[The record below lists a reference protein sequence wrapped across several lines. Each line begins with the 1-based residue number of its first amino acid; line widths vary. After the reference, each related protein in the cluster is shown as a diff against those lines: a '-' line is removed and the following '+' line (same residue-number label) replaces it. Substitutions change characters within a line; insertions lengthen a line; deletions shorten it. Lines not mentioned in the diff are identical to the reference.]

1 VATTVAVLG
10 GGVGGLSAAH
20 ELAERGFAVTVYEKR
35 ARPGGKA
42 RSYPTP
48 EGLPAE
54 HGFRFFP
61 AFYRHLPDTMARIP
75 SGGATARDRLVG
87 AERILFARAEGANEL
102 VAPAHAPESLAD
114 LAVLARFALDTATQ
128 LGVPAVDVAWL
139 LERLFTLLASCDERR
154 VGQWDLESWWS
165 YVQADQ
171 RSPEF
176 RRYLADG
183 LTRTLVAA
191 RANEMSART
200 GGLVL
205 VQLLLDLSR
214 AGARADRVLDAPT
227 SDAWISPWVSYLE
240 SRGVTL
246 RLGAP
251 VEGLLV
257 RDGRIA
263 SATVG
268 GEAVTADFYV
278 AALPVEIMRGLLSPE
293 LRRAEPRLNGLD
305 RLVTRWM
312 NGIMLYLRDDLPLVR
327 GHAIYLDSEWAL
339 TSISQ
344 RQFWR
349 GVSLPVGGV
358 LSIDISEWQRAGRV
372 TGKVAARCTP
382 EEIRDEVWAQLRA
395 HLDEELDG
403 VEVESW
409 FLDEAIEFPNPSGA
423 TNAEPLLVNT
433 KGSWADRPDAS
444 TAIPNL
450 MLAADYVRTYTDL
463 ATMEGA
469 NEAARRAA
477 NAILDAAR
485 SRAPRCGLWPLR
497 EPPALRPAR
506 TLDKLLWRLHRPA
519 PTPIRVSAAG
529 EVTPA
534 GVLGRVLA
542 RF

>member
-1 VATTVAVLG
+1 
-10 GGVGGLSAAH
+10 
-20 ELAERGFAVTVYEKR
+20 
-35 ARPGGKA
+35 
-42 RSYPTP
+42 
-48 EGLPAE
+48 
-54 HGFRFFP
+54 
-61 AFYRHLPDTMARIP
+61 M
-75 SGGATARDRLVG
+75 
-87 AERILFARAEGANEL
+87 
-102 VAPAHAPESLAD
+102 APAHAPESLAD
-114 LAVLARFALDTATQ
+114 LAVLARFVLDAATQ

-165 YVQADQ
+165 YVQADR

-200 GGLVL
+200 GGLDPRPTAARPL
-205 VQLLLDLSR
+205 ARGRAGRPRARRADLGRLDLAVGGVS
-214 AGARADRVLDAPT
+214 GVARRDV
-227 SDAWISPWVSYLE
+227 
-240 SRGVTL
+240 

-312 NGIMLYLRDDLPLVR
+312 NGIMFYLRDDLPLVR

-349 GVSLPVGGV
+349 EVSLPVGGV
-358 LSIDISEWQRAGRV
+358 LSIDISEWQRAGRRHRQGGRPLYAGGDPRRGV
-372 TGKVAARCTP
+372 GAVA
-382 EEIRDEVWAQLRA
+382 
-395 HLDEELDG
+395 
-403 VEVESW
+403 
-409 FLDEAIEFPNPSGA
+409 
-423 TNAEPLLVNT
+423 
-433 KGSWADRPDAS
+433 
-444 TAIPNL
+444 
-450 MLAADYVRTYTDL
+450 
-463 ATMEGA
+463 
-469 NEAARRAA
+469 
-477 NAILDAAR
+477 
-485 SRAPRCGLWPLR
+485 RAPRRG
-497 EPPALRPAR
+497 
-506 TLDKLLWRLHRPA
+506 
-519 PTPIRVSAAG
+519 AG
-529 EVTPA
+529 RRRG
-534 GVLGRVLA
+534 GVVVPG
-542 RF
+542 